1 MNETLITLGLKIVM
15 VGIIVLVI
23 DFFPSYLF
31 RRIDRKNNWVFE
43 ILSLVPTVFFIIS
56 IFILIIGFIMFVV
69 GLVFSIF

>member
-31 RRIDRKNNWVFE
+31 RHIERKNDWVSE

-69 GLVFSIF
+69 GIVFSIF

>member
-31 RRIDRKNNWVFE
+31 RFIDRKNNWVFE

>member
-31 RRIDRKNNWVFE
+31 RRIESKNNWVSE

-69 GLVFSIF
+69 GIVFSIF

>member
-1 MNETLITLGLKIVM
+1 MNETLITSGLKIVM

-31 RRIDRKNNWVFE
+31 RHIERKNDWVSE

-69 GLVFSIF
+69 GIVFSIF

>member
-1 MNETLITLGLKIVM
+1 MNETLITLGLKIVI

-31 RRIDRKNNWVFE
+31 RHIESKNNCFFE
-43 ILSLVPTVFFIIS
+43 ILSLIPTVFFIIS

>member
-1 MNETLITLGLKIVM
+1 MNETLITLGLKIVL